1 MTSTQETTTILL
13 VESVQETTNTVLYN
27 GQQGEKYSYNT
38 DQKGKVQQTI
48 LASWEIL
55 GTYF

>member
-38 DQKGKVQQTI
+38 D
-48 LASWEIL
+48 
-55 GTYF
+55 